1 MNIFEP
7 IQTRFAELEPRERWM
22 VVICTVFVV
31 ITVLWLYVWQPVQEQ
46 RAGSA
51 SRAQAELATLAA
63 VRSGANTLNALQRNS
78 GPKPNSA
85 ARNTSLG
92 ALVDNSIR
100 RSTLVSGLDKVQPDG
115 ENVVKIWLKD
125 VDFNALTIWLDL
137 MKTRYQAT
145 AVNVGIE
152 RSDESSK
159 VSARLTLER

>member
-1 MNIFEP
+1 
-7 IQTRFAELEPRERWM
+7 
-22 VVICTVFVV
+22 
-31 ITVLWLYVWQPVQEQ
+31 
-46 RAGSA
+46 
-51 SRAQAELATLAA
+51 
-63 VRSGANTLNALQRNS
+63 
-78 GPKPNSA
+78 
-85 ARNTSLG
+85 
-92 ALVDNSIR
+92 LVDNSIR

>member
-1 MNIFEP
+1 
-7 IQTRFAELEPRERWM
+7 AK
-22 VVICTVFVV
+22 
-31 ITVLWLYVWQPVQEQ
+31 
-46 RAGSA
+46 
-51 SRAQAELATLAA
+51 
-63 VRSGANTLNALQRNS
+63 VRSGANTLIALQRDS

-85 ARNTSLG
+85 TRSTSLG